1 MAGQFFAVLA
11 AAGLVSAGV
20 AATGETRSA
29 AALPTVSVESVALAA
44 KAEADA
50 CKTEAAAP
58 VVQGADVVAT
68 LKQDRA
74 CYGAGQAE
82 GEGAEALPILLGAGA
97 MVGLAIALGGGS
109 NG

>member
-29 AALPTVSVESVALAA
+29 AALPAVSVEAVAVAA

-50 CKTEAAAP
+50 CKTEAVA
-58 VVQGADVVAT
+58 QGADVVAT
-68 LKQDRA
+68 LQQDRA
-74 CYGAGQAE
+74 CYGAGQGG
-82 GEGAEALPILLGAGA
+82 GEGMNALPIILGGAG
-97 MVGLAIALGGGS
+97 MIGLGIALASGS
-109 NG
+109 NA